1 MLKLRID
8 PIPASREAGGWA
20 WQNSRLECG
29 SSWVAPLDHP
39 AVDAVVLTD
48 RDTGQSLIHVRERD
62 ARRAGEGRRAVVE
75 LSTAAFR
82 ARRAELLAWP
92 QDFVAI
98 DLALDGPLSISA
110 GERGTAPLYL
120 TAHDGVLHGSWT
132 TADLVKRLP
141 RVEFHP
147 AETARLLSLW
157 FRYSHHTCFTGLYR
171 LTERATAHYDG
182 HEPIRFEQP
191 DSALHSKA
199 RTLAD
204 DADVLGAYGSILDAV
219 FDRHLYDPD
228 TTSAHVSGGFGSA
241 ITGTHLALRHPDR
254 ITASAMLLPGE
265 MGEQQRIRRA
275 EMIDAGRF
283 RTDITT
289 PALPPL
295 HPGGRRALGGYVY
308 PYEEP
313 YHEATAH
320 LADQLAAHGIRTV
333 VSGIGGDEMVALT
346 PEEAPHQPVGPG
358 HAMTEWLGPVA
369 REALLDVDRDT
380 CPPAVVNEMTLLAMA
395 SAAPLMLDAGIWPVH
410 PFADPDMIRFG
421 EWLPRSWRSRKNLHR
436 RRLTALGLSELVV
449 EPPLPENFTD
459 VMNTAIRTT
468 LPAQVRRLLADGSA
482 LIDAKLIDP
491 DTLAQALARIEHGQI
506 RATDDRLADVVA
518 ADLAYRAAHN

>member
-1 MLKLRID
+1 MLKLRIE
-8 PIPASREAGGWA
+8 PIPVSREAGGWA
-20 WQNSRLECG
+20 WQNTRLACG
-29 SSWVAPLDHP
+29 SSWVSPLDHP
-39 AVDAVVLTD
+39 AVDTVVLAD
-48 RDTGQSLIHVRERD
+48 RDTGQSLIHVHERD
-62 ARRAGEGRRAVVE
+62 ARRADEGRRAVVE
-75 LSTAAFR
+75 LSSPTFR
-82 ARRAELLAWP
+82 ERRAELLAWP
-92 QDFVAI
+92 LDFVAI
-98 DLALDGPLSISA
+98 DLALDGSLSIST

-132 TADLVKRLP
+132 TADLVGHLP
-141 RVEFHP
+141 RVLFHA

-182 HEPIRFEQP
+182 HQSLRFEHP
-191 DSALHSKA
+191 APALHSKA
-199 RTLAD
+199 RTLAE
-204 DADVLGAYGSILDAV
+204 DADILGAYGHLLDAV
-219 FDRHLYDPD
+219 LDRHPYDPD
-228 TTSAHVSGGFGSA
+228 TTSAHVSGGFDSA
-241 ITGTHLALRHPDR
+241 VTGTHLSLRHPDR
-254 ITASAMLLPGE
+254 ITASAMLLPGQ

-275 EMIDAGRF
+275 EMIEAGRF

-295 HPGGRRALGGYVY
+295 HPAGRRALGGYVY

-313 YHEATAH
+313 YHEGTAA
-320 LADQLAAHGIRTV
+320 LVDQLTRAGIRTV
-333 VSGIGGDEMVALT
+333 VSGVGGDEMVALT

-369 REALLDVDRDT
+369 REALMDVDGDT

-395 SAAPLMLDAGIWPVH
+395 SAAPLLLDTGMWPVH

-436 RRLTALGLSELVV
+436 RRLTVLGLSELVV
-449 EPPLPENFTD
+449 EPPLPENFAD

-468 LPAQVRRLLADGSA
+468 LPAQARRLLADGSE

-491 DTLAQALARIEHGQI
+491 DILAQALTRIEHGQI
-506 RATDDRLADVVA
+506 RVTDDRLADVVA
-518 ADLAYRAAHN
+518 ADLAHRAAHN